1 MASNSSTTGGLYP
14 PSMLLLE
21 NSAHSQS
28 SNIIAAWVV
37 MIVLAAFTVSLRFY
51 TRRFILTVLALEDWL
66 ILVAMVLYLGH
77 LHRPTMNCLL
87 TSVCLAGPL
96 HWRLHRLCP
105 SLVPSHNPSPGL
117 LGLTTVRRNT
127 SGPWKARVDGDTRR
141 HDQVADG
148 ILHSK

>member
-1 MASNSSTTGGLYP
+1 MASNSSTTGGLSP

-66 ILVAMVLYLGH
+66 IFVAMVLYLGH
-77 LHRPTMNCLL
+77 PHRLTMNCFADFCLSRRSSPLAPVSALSVVSTLL
-87 TSVCLAGPL
+87 
-96 HWRLHRLCP
+96 
-105 SLVPSHNPSPGL
+105 
-117 LGLTTVRRNT
+117 
-127 SGPWKARVDGDTRR
+127 
-141 HDQVADG
+141 
-148 ILHSK
+148 